1 MKKTGPTMMFQP
13 SGKVV
18 EIRDFE
24 SVLEVA
30 LSGGVPLEHSCGG
43 MGTCTSCRVFVV
55 GDLQLAGERT
65 ELEIEMAESRG
76 FTPDE
81 RLGCQLKPYAG
92 LVVRLPKK
100 RS

>member
-1 MKKTGPTMMFQP
+1 MMFQP
-13 SGKVV
+13 DGKVV

-55 GDLQLAGERT
+55 GDPKAASERT
-65 ELEIEMAESRG
+65 ELEAEMAESRG
-76 FTPDE
+76 FSPDE
-81 RLGCQLKPYAG
+81 RLGCQLRPHPG
-92 LVVRLPKK
+92 LVVRLPKR